1 MTLYKDRVE
10 AGRKLAQELL
20 KHRYKKPVVLAIPRG
35 GVPVG
40 FEVARKLK
48 AEFDI
53 IIPRKIPIPWNT
65 EAGFGAVAPDGTI
78 ILNDEITPY
87 LGLDEME
94 IKRLASEILEEIKRR
109 EEIYRKDRP
118 LLNLKNKTV
127 ILIDDGLA
135 SGITMTAAILS
146 VRKQKP
152 NKIIVATPVASG
164 GAYKKVKPLVDQ
176 LICLH
181 KEPENVPFAVA
192 SFYEIW
198 TEMGD
203 GEVLNYL
210 RLFRK

>member
-40 FEVARKLK
+40 FEVARKLE

-87 LGLDEME
+87 LRLNKEE
-94 IKRLASEILEEIKRR
+94 IRKLALEVLEEIKRR
-109 EEIYRKDRP
+109 EEIYRQDRP
-118 LLNLKNKTV
+118 PLSLKNKTV
-127 ILIDDGLA
+127 ILVDDGLA
-135 SGITMTAAILS
+135 SGITMVAAILS
-146 VRKQKP
+146 VKKQKP
-152 NKIIVATPVASG
+152 NKVMVATPVASD
-164 GAYKKVKPLVDQ
+164 GAYKKVKPQVDQ

-198 TEMGD
+198 TEMRD
-203 GEVLNYL
+203 EEVLDYL
-210 RLFRK
+210 GK